1 MPRVSIYV
9 QDEMKARMDEA
20 DDRANWSGIAQ
31 RAFETE
37 LHHLEAVKEIKS
49 MSDVIER
56 LRASKQRSEESDEN
70 VGRKEGQEWARRRA
84 EYSELRR
91 LESLDL
97 SASASNLLE
106 QITGEYGAGS
116 DDIAQFFG
124 LENESELTEVYIAAF
139 VEGAIGV
146 WNEI

>member
-1 MPRVSIYV
+1 
-9 QDEMKARMDEA
+9 
-20 DDRANWSGIAQ
+20 
-31 RAFETE
+31 
-37 LHHLEAVKEIKS
+37 

-97 SASASNLLE
+97 SAISDAASMNSDSGILRLYASNLLE

-124 LENESELTEVYIAAF
+124 VENESDLTEVYIGAF
-139 VEGAIGV
+139 VEGAIEV
-146 WNEI
+146 WNEIEDQI